1 MSKINLQEASV
12 PIRENRLGSI
22 IGFDGSASELVS
34 CSHKGN
40 LKECPRKF
48 SQCMGC
54 NSGQA
59 FCQLSMIRDV
69 AVVNHAPVGCAGDF
83 FGFNFTYRV
92 EQSKRNLPET
102 YGRYF
107 STGIEEKDTVFG
119 AAKKLEN
126 TVREAYRRVNPK
138 AIFVTTSCASGII
151 GEDIETV
158 LDRLSDE
165 LGIPVVSCTC
175 EGFRSRIWTTG
186 FDAAYH
192 SVLRKIVQPAQ
203 KKTNKV
209 NIVNF
214 WGSHIFDDLLG
225 RLGYEAQYIM
235 PFATIEELRH
245 ISEAAAT
252 IHICPS
258 LSTYMGA
265 GLEQVFGVPEIKT
278 PPAYGVTA
286 TDRWIRE
293 LGKVLHKEEE
303 VEKIIAEKHAE
314 TEPQLEKY
322 RKEFAGKTAYVAA
335 GAAHGHAIIALLGE
349 LGFKVEG
356 ASIFHHDPLYDN
368 EDPRSDALAQAVEVY
383 GDVPGYRVCNKQA
396 FELVNAFNRIK
407 PDIIIAR
414 HSGMTAWAAKLGIP
428 SLLIG
433 DEQFGFGYEGVL
445 RYAKRIEETLDAV
458 EFVTNLSKHVDIPYT
473 DWWLQQEPGYYVK
486 KSAEIQKLKEQKR
499 EKAVDE

>member
-1 MSKINLQEASV
+1 MSTISLKEADV
-12 PIRENRLGSI
+12 PIREKRLGSI
-22 IGFDGSASELVS
+22 IGFDGSARELVDA
-34 CSHKGN
+34 SHNGT
-40 LKECPRKF
+40 LKECQRKF

-59 FCQLSMIRDV
+59 FCQLSMIQDV

-92 EQSKRNLPET
+92 EQSRRDLPPEI
-102 YGRYF
+102 GRYF
-107 STGIEEKDTVFG
+107 STCIEEKDTVFG

-126 TVREAYRRVNPK
+126 TVQEAWRRVHPK

-151 GEDIETV
+151 GEDIESV
-158 LDRLSDE
+158 LDQLSEE
-165 LGIPVVSCTC
+165 LGIPVVSCVC

-192 SVLRKIVQPAQ
+192 SVLRKIVKPAE

-214 WGSHIFDDLLG
+214 WGSHIFDDLLEK
-225 RLGYEAQYIM
+225 LGYEAQYIM
-235 PFATIEELRH
+235 PFATIEELSH
-245 ISEAAAT
+245 VSEAAAT

-265 GLEQVFGVPEIKT
+265 GLEQVYGVPEIKT
-278 PPAYGVTA
+278 PPAYGIEA
-286 TDRWIRE
+286 TDRWMRE
-293 LGKVLHKEEE
+293 LGKVLERETE
-303 VEKIIAEKHAE
+303 VEEIIREEHDRILPK
-314 TEPQLEKY
+314 LEEY
-322 RKEFAGKTAYVAA
+322 RKEFQGKTAYVAA
-335 GAAHGHAIIALLGE
+335 GAAHGHAIIALLRE
-349 LGFKVEG
+349 LGFQVEG

-368 EDPRSDALAQAVEVY
+368 EEVKSDALAQAVDVY
-383 GDVPGYRVCNKQA
+383 GDVQRYRVCNKQA
-396 FELVNAFNRIK
+396 FELVNAFSKIK

-433 DEQFGFGYEGVL
+433 DEQFGFGYQGVL
-445 RYAKRIEETLDAV
+445 NYAQRIDETLDTV
-458 EFVTNLSKHVDIPYT
+458 EFVTNLSKHVVMPYT
-473 DWWLQQEPGYYVK
+473 DWWLNQEPGYYVK
-486 KSAEIQKLKEQKR
+486 G
-499 EKAVDE
+499 EKQCQSI